1 MMRILIAGIVGGI
14 VMFVWGAFSHMMLG
28 VGEAGVQSL
37 PNEEAMVACMKQN
50 IPNAGL
56 YFAPGIDMSRTMSE
70 AEQAAWAAKYEAGPN
85 VFLVYRPVGIHPMG
99 FHQLGFEFLSN
110 FLAALVGAFML
121 TWTVPSF
128 WKRVGLATLIGLAAW
143 LSINVSYW
151 DWYRFPANFV
161 ASELLEQIVGWGLSG
176 AAMAMILRNMVSGR
190 FN

>member
-1 MMRILIAGIVGGI
+1 L
-14 VMFVWGAFSHMMLG
+14 
-28 VGEAGVQSL
+28 
-37 PNEEAMVACMKQN
+37 
-50 IPNAGL
+50 
-56 YFAPGIDMSRTMSE
+56 
-70 AEQAAWAAKYEAGPN
+70 
-85 VFLVYRPVGIHPMG
+85 
-99 FHQLGFEFLSN
+99 
-110 FLAALVGAFML
+110 FLALLTALAFGQTDGKASQIAARDLAKLRQIKKRFALPTYVPAGFKVKQFTIENPKDPVML